1 MIYYSKYSEQQVFSD
16 ARLNVFLNQVYT
28 FLINR
33 VDEATIINNL
43 ILDGKIARLLLGQ
56 TLDDAVLKIEF
67 SIQKKSIFD
76 ALSVA
81 IASLDISSFTIN
93 EDVIVL
99 QNNDVFFEFTLLDYD
114 LKRFDYHGI
123 MINDLRKTK

>member
-33 VDEATIINNL
+33 IDQATIVNNL

-67 SIQKKSIFD
+67 SIQKKSVFD

-99 QNNDVFFEFTLLDYD
+99 QNSEVFFEFRLLDYE
-114 LKRFDYHGI
+114 LKLYDYHGI